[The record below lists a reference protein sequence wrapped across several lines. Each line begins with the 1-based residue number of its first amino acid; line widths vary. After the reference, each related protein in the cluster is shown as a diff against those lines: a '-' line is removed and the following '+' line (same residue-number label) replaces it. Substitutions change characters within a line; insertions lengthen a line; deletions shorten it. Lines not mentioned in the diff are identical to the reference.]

1 MCLCVCVCLSVY
13 LCSYRWIRLS
23 ISVPLCVWF
32 CPSVSV
38 CVCVCVCVCV
48 FVFVL
53 ALHQSKHGSTN
64 YPLVPVPPHN
74 PTSVPIRCRQPGANG
89 LEGVSVCACVWRL
102 IPPAGRPELPCGVAV
117 EITFPAEKDP
127 SRHSYAP
134 LVTRTHH
141 ASDVLHPP
149 SVSLEA
155 C

>member
-1 MCLCVCVCLSVY
+1 MCVCVCVCVCQSTCVPIGGSGCLSV
-13 LCSYRWIRLS
+13 S
-23 ISVPLCVWF
+23 LCVYG
-32 CPSVSV
+32 SVHLS
-38 CVCVCVCVCV
+38 VCVCVCVCV